1 MQNFRMVE
9 RHYFQSTLLR
19 SYDFNIEFCIPQT
32 LNTWEALYELP
43 ELKEEMK
50 KQMIDKPWAA

>member
-43 ELKEEMK
+43 ELKEEMR
-50 KQMIDKPWAA
+50 KQMIDKPWST